1 MFDFKYFEAVHWD
14 FWERIA
20 LPFDGQLLTIVG
32 PNGSGKTTLLD
43 GLRTLLGIDCSSER
57 DYRRYVRRNQKPV
70 AWLRAVV
77 SNTKTSRGLHS
88 FHPCYTPEVTLV
100 CRVKRKGGDW
110 SREYAVLPG
119 DVPIEDVEAKA
130 GKDWYGQKDYRN
142 LLERAGLGRAIR
154 KVLTLEQGATDK
166 LCTMKPRELLT
177 LVFEAHGDQE
187 ILDKY
192 QEAKNEQMT
201 IQQEIEGLKQDLTKL
216 ELDVKLNQNK
226 VESYNEW
233 KRRKE
238 QLERLILDDIPRLEL
253 LEQTEHAR
261 TGRGQ
266 LRSHRRDLAR
276 VQNELAERKEHQQ
289 SIDRQLQEA
298 KDQLSYWDTEEKT
311 RREERKDSLNAVNEL
326 KRVLEEKARLEAV
339 QKQQAEGFDADKVT
353 ADKTRFVLEHAE
365 TINQIKSQEKELK
378 DARGRLT
385 ALRATNSKELPIP
398 AQRMREALSGKN
410 ISHLFF
416 SEVVDIVLPEWQ
428 PVIEGL
434 IGGEA
439 NTVLLDQ
446 PQEKAAVWT
455 IGEEQKYRG
464 LVTADRMKRPTPRPG
479 SLLEA
484 VEFSVPVPS
493 WIISRLDQTQR
504 VEDAQEGAAL
514 PAGQNWASR
523 KGYYKDKRGGRYI
536 AVDAKREFQ
545 FGKAAVLAE
554 IEDLEETIQR
564 VQRELLKLVSRQSEL
579 NGKIAD
585 CALLLE
591 GWDANADLKARMSE
605 FVQAANDLPGKENF
619 LKEAEARLQEAV
631 KAEAKAKDSFDAFN
645 NASGQIVTQIKQKEK
660 QTDDTKGKI
669 TNKRKEVVAL
679 IVQCRQ
685 TRKKFAPH
693 LRTSTVFE
701 SLQAEYESLA
711 SAKSQS
717 KSLQAEFDNRD
728 WEKDPQVLVIAQKL
742 QKDFETKKT
751 VIDQRRAHHVR
762 ALTLTEQAR
771 EQYINVLYATLRN
784 YIKNIRTLGDMAG
797 VEILVTLPKLEN
809 DDLSL
814 AQAGL
819 DVEFRFDQKETDET
833 SGGQK
838 VIKSLVLLVG
848 LMMDKTEESGG
859 FVFIDEPFAHL
870 DVLNINLVSNFL
882 RRSGAQYVLTTPNTH
897 NINVFDASDLT
908 YVTRSWKAP
917 AKWAP
922 PIVWARRQEAV
933 EEVVA

>member
-1 MFDFKYFEAVHWD
+1 MFEFRYFEAVHWD

-57 DYRRYVRRNQKPV
+57 DYRRYVRRSQKPV

-77 SNTKTSRGLHS
+77 SNAKTARGLHS

-119 DVPIEDVEAKA
+119 DVPIEEVEAKA

-201 IQQEIEGLKQDLTKL
+201 IQQEIEGLKHDLGRL
-216 ELDVKLNQNK
+216 QLDVDRNQNK
-226 VESYNEW
+226 VDSYNEW
-233 KRRKE
+233 KRRQE
-238 QLERLILDDIPRLEL
+238 QLERLILEDIPRLEL
-253 LEQTEHAR
+253 LEQTEQAGA
-261 TGRGQ
+261 GRNQ
-266 LRSHRRDLAR
+266 LKSHRRELRNLQHD
-276 VQNELAERKEHQQ
+276 LAERRLHQQ
-289 SIDRQLQEA
+289 SINWQLQEA
-298 KDQLSYWDTEEKT
+298 TTQLNFWDAEEKK
-311 RREERKDSLNAVNEL
+311 RRDDRNKASNAVDEL
-326 KRVLEEKARLEAV
+326 KKILVEKARLEAV
-339 QKQQAEGFDADKVT
+339 QKQQAEGFDPDRVT
-353 ADKTRFVLEHAE
+353 ADKTRFELGHAE
-365 TINQIKSQEKELK
+365 TINQIKKLEKELK
-378 DARGRLT
+378 DARARQT
-385 ALRATNSKELPIP
+385 ALQATHTKELSPP
-398 AQRMREALSGKN
+398 AQRMREALSAKN
-410 ISHLFF
+410 IPHLFF
-416 SEVVDIVLPEWQ
+416 SEVVEIVLPEWQ

-434 IGGEA
+434 IGGDA
-439 NTVLLDQ
+439 NTVLLDRSQ
-446 PQEKAAVWT
+446 DKTTAFSV
-455 IGEEQKYRG
+455 GEEQKYRG
-464 LVTADRMKRPTPRPG
+464 LVTTDRMERPTPRSG

-484 VEFSVPVPS
+484 VEFHAPVPS

-504 VEDAQEGAAL
+504 VEDAQAGAAL

-523 KGYYKDKRGGRYI
+523 KGYYKDSRGGRYI
-536 AVDAKREFQ
+536 AADVKREYQ

-564 VQRELLKLVSRQSEL
+564 GKKEIIRLEDLKTEL

-585 CALLLE
+585 CTLLLE
-591 GWDANADLKARMSE
+591 GWDADANLKARMAE
-605 FVQAANDLPGKENF
+605 FVQAANDLPGKEAA
-619 LKEAEARLQEAV
+619 LEETEARLREAE
-631 KAEAKAKDSFDAFN
+631 KAEGEAKNSFDAFN
-645 NASGQIVTQIKQKEK
+645 KASGQVDTQIKEKEK
-660 QTDDTKGKI
+660 QADDAEKKI
-669 TNKRKEVVAL
+669 AEKRKDVSAL
-679 IVQCRQ
+679 ILLCRQ

-693 LRTSTVFE
+693 LRTPE
-701 SLQAEYESLA
+701 LLQSILAEYDSLA
-711 SAKSQS
+711 SAKAES
-717 KSLQAEFDNRD
+717 KSLRSDLDNRE
-728 WEKDPQVLVIAQKL
+728 WEKDPQVLIIAQKL
-742 QKDFETKKT
+742 QKDYEAKKA

-784 YIKNIRTLGDMAG
+784 YIRSIRTLGEMAG
-797 VEILVTLPKLEN
+797 VEILATLPKLEN

-848 LMMDKTEESGG
+848 LMMDKDEQSGG

-897 NINVFDASDLT
+897 NINVFEASDLT
-908 YVTRSWKAP
+908 FVTRSWKAP

-922 PIVWARRQEAV
+922 PVAWARRQETDDEAV
-933 EEVVA
+933 A